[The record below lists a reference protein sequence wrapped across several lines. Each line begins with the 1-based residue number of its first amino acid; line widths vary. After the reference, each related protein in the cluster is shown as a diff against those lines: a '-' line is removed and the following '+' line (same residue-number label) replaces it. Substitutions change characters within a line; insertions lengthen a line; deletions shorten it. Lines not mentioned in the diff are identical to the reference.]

1 MNPVFKSIRWR
12 LQLWHGS
19 ILLVV
24 LVAFN
29 VTAWWLVRDNRIRR
43 VDQRLQ
49 QHASALLDAMRPGD
63 LFPPEGRPPE
73 RLRPFSPDFDRPGSR
88 GWRPG
93 PDRRE
98 SSGPGGPPW
107 GERLVTAIAETG
119 AGITAEGMYYRVWSP
134 DGTLLH
140 ESGNAPLEALPSGVR
155 EAGASPAIRTRGGHR
170 ELLTGNRRGFAVLTG
185 CPLAAELAEVRLLA
199 WRLGLAGFG
208 VLLLGLACGWW
219 MATRAIQPI
228 TAISAT
234 ARQIAAGNLDKRI
247 SVTETDNEFGQLAQ
261 VLNETFGR
269 LQAAFARQAQFTA
282 DASHELRTPVSV
294 VLSQTQMTLAKD
306 RTADEYRAC
315 LAACQRAATR
325 MRRLVESL
333 LILARID
340 SGASGS
346 VLDRSDLR
354 QVAAECVD
362 LLQPIAATQGVKLE
376 ADLHPAACRGDAG
389 QLGQIVT
396 NLVSNA
402 IHYNRPGGTAR
413 VRVWEEKGSVRL
425 VVSDT
430 GLGIAPEDLPHIFQR
445 FYRADKSRARAE
457 GRTGLGLAITRA
469 LVEAHGGSITV
480 QSEPGAG
487 STFTVQFPVGT
498 EPKAA
503 NGVASDPPN

>member
-24 LVAFN
+24 LAAFS
-29 VTAWWLVRDNRIRR
+29 VTACWLVRDNRIRR
-43 VDQRLQ
+43 IDQRLQ

-63 LFPPEGRPPE
+63 LPPLEGRPPE
-73 RLRPFSPDFDRPGSR
+73 VPRPFSPGFDRPGSR

-98 SSGPGGPPW
+98 PPGPGGPPW
-107 GERLVTAIAETG
+107 GERLVAAIAGAG

-134 DGTLLH
+134 DGALVQ
-140 ESGNAPLEALPSGVR
+140 ESGNAPPEAPPSGVR
-155 EAGASPAIRTRGGHR
+155 GGGAYPAIRTRDGHR
-170 ELLTGNRRGFAVLTG
+170 ELLVGNRRGFAVLTG

-199 WRLGLAGFG
+199 WRLGLAGLG

-234 ARQIAAGNLDKRI
+234 ARKIAAGNLDERI
-247 SVTETDNEFGQLAQ
+247 SVTETDNEFGQLAR
-261 VLNETFGR
+261 VLNDTFGR

-306 RTADEYRAC
+306 RTGDEYREC
-315 LAACQRAATR
+315 LAACQRAAVR

-340 SGASGS
+340 SGVSGS
-346 VLDRSDLR
+346 VLDRVDLCL
-354 QVAAECVD
+354 VAAECVD
-362 LLQPIAATQGVKLE
+362 LLQPIAATHNVRIEMSLQ
-376 ADLHPAACRGDAG
+376 PAVCRGDAG

-402 IHYNRPGGTAR
+402 IHYNRPGGAVR
-413 VRVWEEKGSVRL
+413 VRVFEENGSVRL
-425 VVSDT
+425 AVSDT
-430 GLGIAPEDLPHIFQR
+430 GLGISPEDLPHIFER

-469 LVEAHGGSITV
+469 LVEAHGGNITV
-480 QSEPGAG
+480 ESEPGAG
-487 STFTVQFPVGT
+487 SAFTVQFPVAT

-503 NGVASDPPN
+503 PGAALDLPK